1 MAKNETTFEDDLE
14 KLDAVVEALESGD
27 LGLDDCLKRF
37 EEGVALAR
45 KLRERLDKAQ
55 GRVDELLA
63 DGSTR
68 GLDVQ

>member
-14 KLDAVVEALESGD
+14 TLDGIVEALESGE
-27 LGLDDCLKRF
+27 LGLDESLKRF

-45 KLRERLDKAQ
+45 KLRARLDKAQ

-63 DGSTR
+63 DGTAR
-68 GLDVQ
+68 ALDVR